1 MGKIFYIM
9 GKSSSG
15 KDTIYKRL
23 MADEDISFKEIVGY
37 TTRPIR
43 EGETHGKE
51 YYFVTTE
58 QMEGMRQEGKII
70 EHRAYNT
77 VHGVWNYFTADDGQI
92 DFTKGDYLLIGTLES
107 YENICK
113 YYGEDA
119 LVPIYV
125 YVDDGVRLDR
135 ALRRE
140 RMQKEPKYAEMCR
153 RFLADEAD
161 FSEENIMRNRIEKRF
176 ENNQLEQCIEE
187 IKAYIKGFGGQYG

>member
-23 MADEDISFKEIVGY
+23 MEDEVLSFKDIVGY

-43 EGETHGKE
+43 EGEADGKE
-51 YYFVTTE
+51 YFFVSVNE
-58 QMEGMRQEGKII
+58 MERMREEGKII

-92 DFTKGDYLLIGTLES
+92 DFAKGDYLLIGTLES
-107 YENICK
+107 YENICR
-113 YYGEDA
+113 YYGNEA

-135 ALRRE
+135 ALQRE

-161 FSEENIMRNRIEKRF
+161 FAEENIRRNRIERRF
-176 ENNQLEQCIEE
+176 ENNNLDQCLEE
-187 IKAYIKGFGGQYG
+187 IKTYIKEFRAG

>member
-15 KDTIYKRL
+15 KDTIFKRL
-23 MADEDISFKEIVGY
+23 MDDKSLAFKNIVGY

-43 EGETHGKE
+43 HGETDGKE
-51 YYFVTTE
+51 YFFVSE
-58 QMEGMRQEGKII
+58 EKMQKMCDDGKVI
-70 EHRAYNT
+70 EKRAYNT

-92 DFTKGDYLLIGTLES
+92 NLKDNNYLLIGTLES

-113 YYGEDA
+113 YYGNDA

-125 YVDDGVRLDR
+125 YVEDGVRLER
-135 ALRRE
+135 ALSRE
-140 RMQKEPKYAEMCR
+140 MTQKEPKYAEMCR

-161 FSEENIMRNRIEKRF
+161 FSEENIRRNNIEKQF
-176 ENNQLEQCIEE
+176 ENNDLEDCLEQ
-187 IKAYIKGFGGQYG
+187 IKKYVLSY

>member
-23 MADEDISFKEIVGY
+23 MADESLGFKDIVGY

-43 EGETHGKE
+43 EGEADGKE
-51 YYFVTTE
+51 YFFVSVDK
-58 QMEGMRQEGKII
+58 MEEMRCEGKII

-92 DFTKGDYLLIGTLES
+92 DFDKGDYLLIGTLES

-113 YYGEDA
+113 YYGNEA

-135 ALRRE
+135 ALQRE

-161 FSEENIMRNRIEKRF
+161 FAEENIKRNRIEKRF
-176 ENNQLEQCIEE
+176 ENNDLEQCLEE
-187 IKAYIKGFGGQYG
+187 IRAYVKGFRAD

>member
-23 MADEDISFKEIVGY
+23 MEDESISFKEIVGY

-43 EGETHGKE
+43 EGEIHGKE
-51 YYFVTTE
+51 YYFVSTKE
-58 QMEGMRQEGKII
+58 MEKMREDGKVI

-77 VHGVWNYFTADDGQI
+77 VHGIWNYFTADDGQI
-92 DFTKGDYLLIGTLES
+92 DFTRGDYLLIGTLES

-113 YYGEDA
+113 YYGDDA

-125 YVDDGVRLDR
+125 YVDDGVRLER
-135 ALRRE
+135 ALQRE
-140 RMQKEPKYAEMCR
+140 RMQKQPKYAELCR

-161 FSEENIMRNRIEKRF
+161 FSEENIKRNRIEKRF
-176 ENNQLEQCIEE
+176 ENIELEQCLEE
-187 IKAYIKGFGGQYG
+187 IKAYVKSFRVG

>member
-1 MGKIFYIM
+1 MGKLFYIM

-23 MADEDISFKEIVGY
+23 MEDKDLGFKNIVGY

-43 EGETHGKE
+43 EGETDGKE
-51 YYFVTTE
+51 YFFVTTKT
-58 QMEGMRQEGKII
+58 MEEMCKSGKVI
-70 EHRAYNT
+70 ELRAYNT

-92 DFTKGDYLLIGTLES
+92 DFESSDYLLIGTLES
-107 YENICK
+107 YENIRK
-113 YYGEDA
+113 YYGDEV

-125 YVDDGVRLDR
+125 YVDDGVRLQR

-140 RMQKEPKYAEMCR
+140 MQQKEPKYAELCR

-161 FSEENIMRNRIEKRF
+161 FSKENIEKNQINKMF
-176 ENNQLEQCIEE
+176 ENNDFEECIEE
-187 IKAYIKGFGGQYG
+187 IKDYILSYR

>member
-23 MADEDISFKEIVGY
+23 MEDDDISFKEIVGY

-51 YYFVTTE
+51 YYFVSTK
-58 QMEGMRQEGKII
+58 QMEKMREDGKII

-77 VHGVWNYFTADDGQI
+77 VHGIWNYFTADDGQI
-92 DFTKGDYLLIGTLES
+92 DFDAGDYLLIGTLES

-113 YYGEDA
+113 YYGGDV

-125 YVDDGVRLDR
+125 YVDDGVRLER
-135 ALRRE
+135 ALQRE
-140 RMQKEPKYAEMCR
+140 RMQKKPKYAELCR

-161 FSEENIMRNRIEKRF
+161 FSEENIKRNGIEKRF
-176 ENNQLEQCIEE
+176 ENNDLEQCIDE
-187 IKAYIKGFGGQYG
+187 IKTYIKGFGG

>member
-15 KDTIYKRL
+15 KDTIYKKL
-23 MADEDISFKEIVGY
+23 MEDEALSFKDIVSY

-43 EGETHGKE
+43 EGETDGKE
-51 YYFVTTE
+51 YFFVSVNE
-58 QMEGMRQEGKII
+58 MERMRKEGKII

-92 DFTKGDYLLIGTLES
+92 DFAKGDYLLIGTLES

-113 YYGEDA
+113 YYGNEA

-135 ALRRE
+135 ALQRE

-153 RFLADEAD
+153 RFLADETD
-161 FSEENIMRNRIEKRF
+161 FAEENIIRNRIEKRF
-176 ENNQLEQCIEE
+176 ENNDLDNCLEE
-187 IKAYIKGFGGQYG
+187 IKTYIKGFRAG